1 MATLGSLANPVRY
14 SHQPLVPLLYI
25 QDIFR
30 CVGKEDS
37 RSASHGKRII
47 WVLNGKERCGKK
59 RNGPVF
65 LVVVK
70 RILILTTHATAERE
84 KTEVKFTHIYMKGE
98 KL

>member
-14 SHQPLVPLLYI
+14 EHQPLVPLLYI
-25 QDIFR
+25 QDIFH

>member
-1 MATLGSLANPVRY
+1 MRY
-14 SHQPLVPLLYI
+14 SHRLLVPLLYI

>member
-1 MATLGSLANPVRY
+1 MRY
-14 SHQPLVPLLYI
+14 SHRLLVPLLYI

-59 RNGPVF
+59 RKRPVF

-70 RILILTTHATAERE
+70 RILILATHTTAERE
-84 KTEVKFTHIYMKGE
+84 KQKSNLPIFTGKE
-98 KL
+98 KSYKTYVIMGSS